1 MPKTP
6 KALETLPPLIQAE
19 LRNLGENLMI
29 ARKRRHEPRR
39 DWAARIGVSEP
50 TLMRMEHGDP
60 SVSMGIYATALWL
73 LGRSGSIA
81 ELAAPELDRGA
92 LEQEVRLAQKRSV
105 RKPASIQQKLTAY
118 DEKSDDKKSDAGRD
132 E

>member
-6 KALETLPPLIQAE
+6 KALETLPPMIQAE
-19 LRNLGENLMI
+19 LRKLGENLMI

-50 TLMRMEHGDP
+50 TLMRVEQGDP

-73 LGRSGSIA
+73 LGRSGHIA
-81 ELAAPELDRGA
+81 ELAAPEQDRGA
-92 LEQEVRLAQKRSV
+92 LEQDVRLAKKRSV
-105 RKPASIQQKLTAY
+105 RKPLSVHQKLMDY
-118 DEKSDDKKSDAGRD
+118 DHKTRE
-132 E
+132 

>member
-6 KALETLPPLIQAE
+6 KALETLPPIIHAQLKQ
-19 LRNLGENLMI
+19 LGENLAI

-50 TLMRMEHGDP
+50 TLMRMEQGDP

-73 LGRSGSIA
+73 LGRAQEIA
-81 ELAAPELDRGA
+81 ALAAPEFDRGA
-92 LEQEVRLAQKRSV
+92 LEQDVRLAQKRSV
-105 RKPASIQQKLTAY
+105 RKPTSLSQHLKAS
-118 DEKSDDKKSDAGRD
+118 DKDAT
-132 E
+132 

>member
-6 KALETLPPLIQAE
+6 KALETLPPMIQAQ
-19 LRNLGENLMI
+19 LKQLGENLAI

-50 TLMRMEHGDP
+50 TLMRMEQGDP

-73 LGRSGSIA
+73 LGRAQEIA
-81 ELAAPELDRGA
+81 ALAAPEFDRGA
-92 LEQEVRLAQKRSV
+92 LEQDVRLAQKRSV
-105 RKPASIQQKLTAY
+105 RKPASLSKHLKAR
-118 DEKSDDKKSDAGRD
+118 DKVS

>member
-6 KALETLPPLIQAE
+6 KALETLPPIIHTQLKQ
-19 LRNLGENLMI
+19 LGENLTI

-50 TLMRMEHGDP
+50 TLMRMEQGDP

-73 LGRSGSIA
+73 LGRAQEIA
-81 ELAAPELDRGA
+81 ALAAPEFDRGA
-92 LEQEVRLAQKRSV
+92 LEQDVRLAQKRSV
-105 RKPASIQQKLTAY
+105 RKPASLSQHLRAR
-118 DEKSDDKKSDAGRD
+118 DKVA